1 MKDGN
6 VYTGSNRSVKDVIGG
21 HPYCITDNTFTQV
34 ISAHA
39 RIARQPTDMT
49 SLRSEHGEGIGI
61 IHILYAMQIFY
72 VPFTLSD
79 QITVFINNADG
90 IHRGK

>member
-1 MKDGN
+1 MKGGDVYDGSDGSFKDG
-6 VYTGSNRSVKDVIGG
+6 IGG
-21 HPYCITDNTFTQV
+21 HLYWITGNTFTLF
-34 ISAHA
+34 IWDHAH
-39 RIARQPTDMT
+39 IARQSTDMT

-79 QITVFINNADG
+79 QITVFIDNADG
-90 IHRGK
+90 IRRGK